1 MGGPLKRYA
10 ARGLKR
16 RYCMKP
22 LTFLTAPLIALAIV
36 LLVARSSSAR
46 SIRDIDFRNFSY
58 SKLPTR
64 KCSMAI
70 VLLRDGKYE
79 ASERRVPRK
88 IPSKDCW
95 SVVVGTIEYGDV
107 TGDGKEEAMVVLYAE
122 RGGTESSNDVFVY
135 TLKNGKPVV
144 LWKFASGD
152 RADGGLRKI
161 HAEDSKVVVELA
173 GKNKIIGG
181 NLYADDGTSNGDCCP
196 TVFTRT
202 KYQWVGGRFRRRG
215 RIEILPF
222 TGCCRRRTRSGSS
235 RWSRARR
242 WRRCRG

>member
-1 MGGPLKRYA
+1 
-10 ARGLKR
+10 
-16 RYCMKP
+16 
-22 LTFLTAPLIALAIV
+22 
-36 LLVARSSSAR
+36 
-46 SIRDIDFRNFSY
+46 
-58 SKLPTR
+58 
-64 KCSMAI
+64 MAM
-70 VLLRDGKYE
+70 VRLREGKYE
-79 ASERRVPRK
+79 ATELRVPRK

-95 SVVVGTIEYGDV
+95 SVGVGPIEYGDV
-107 TGDGKEEAMVVLYAE
+107 TGDGQEEAMVVLYAE

-161 HAEDSKVVVELA
+161 YAEDGQLVIELA

-181 NLYADDGTSNGDCCP
+181 DLYADDGTSTGACCP

-215 RIEILPF
+215 NFEMLPF
-222 TGCCRRRTRSGSS
+222 TG
-235 RWSRARR
+235 WQ
-242 WRRCRG
+242 